1 LQELPIPYCP
11 HTPTDHQSA
20 FLLTDDLGL
29 LEVLYGGA
37 AGGGK
42 SDALLMSALRYVDVP
57 GYSALILRRTYA
69 DLSLPGAIM
78 DRAKAWLM
86 GKVQWSDHAKT
97 FTFPS
102 GATLTFGYLDTA
114 NDMYR
119 YQGAELQYCA
129 FDELTQFEEQ
139 PYRYLFSRLRRKAGV
154 DVPLRMRAASN
165 PGGVG
170 HEWVRVRFLD
180 SREPNRAFIPAKLV
194 DNPHLDRDE
203 YERSLSVLH
212 PVDQARLRDGDWSAN
227 YDGGFF
233 RREWLAEIVDA
244 APVAAKRV
252 RAWDK
257 AATPGAGDYTA
268 GVKMAKTPDG
278 TYYVEHVVRGQWAG
292 PERERI
298 ILATAEADTR
308 DVTILLEQE
317 PGSGGKDSAQSSVKM
332 LAGFAARAETA
343 TGDKMARAKPFA
355 AQCYAGNVKLVRG
368 PWLGKYLDELVSFPS
383 DGSHDDQVDASSGAF
398 NYLSRMKSGGA
409 W

>member
-1 LQELPIPYCP
+1 
-11 HTPTDHQSA
+11 
-20 FLLTDDLGL
+20 
-29 LEVLYGGA
+29 
-37 AGGGK
+37 
-42 SDALLMSALRYVDVP
+42 
-57 GYSALILRRTYA
+57 
-69 DLSLPGAIM
+69 
-78 DRAKAWLM
+78 
-86 GKVQWSDHAKT
+86 
-97 FTFPS
+97 
-102 GATLTFGYLDTA
+102 LTFRSECEPHQTQVAWVTNGSGFGSSTA
-114 NDMYR
+114 
-119 YQGAELQYCA
+119 ES
-129 FDELTQFEEQ
+129 LTAHSS
-139 PYRYLFSRLRRKAGV
+139 P
-154 DVPLRMRAASN
+154 
-165 PGGVG
+165 
-170 HEWVRVRFLD
+170 
-180 SREPNRAFIPAKLV
+180 PNWSITRT
-194 DNPHLDRDE
+194 

-233 RREWLAEIVDA
+233 RREWLTEIVDA

-268 GVKMAKTPDG
+268 GVKMAKAPDG
-278 TYYVEHVVRGQWAG
+278 TYYVEHVIRGQWAG

-368 PWLGKYLDELVSFPS
+368 PWLGKYLDELVSFPA